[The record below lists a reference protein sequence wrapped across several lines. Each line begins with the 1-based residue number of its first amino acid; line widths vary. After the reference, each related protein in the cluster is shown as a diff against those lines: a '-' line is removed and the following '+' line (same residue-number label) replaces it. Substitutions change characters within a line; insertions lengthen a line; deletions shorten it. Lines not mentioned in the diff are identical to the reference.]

1 MSYVLPTISD
11 FKGQFVRDFPF
22 ATPLNPS
29 GVVGAQLSV
38 QLNSGGSISS
48 IAVVSGGSGY
58 SGTATPKIIIYG
70 GGGIGAQ
77 AVATVVAGAIST
89 VTVTN
94 GGYGYQSV
102 PQVYVGAGG
111 DDTNT
116 EKVTDADIA
125 LAYSKALAY
134 NSTQNLFGS
143 QIAFTI
149 AYNLLAA
156 HYLCETLIAG
166 GLGLNGK
173 AEWLTNSKTVGNVTE
188 SFSIPDRILKSPILA
203 KFSKTTYGAQFLEM
217 VSPLLIGNF
226 QSFYRPTAP

>member
-11 FKGQFVRDFPF
+11 FKGQFTRDFPF
-22 ATPLNPS
+22 ATPLNPN
-29 GVVGAQLSV
+29 GVVAAQLSA
-38 QLNSGGSISS
+38 QLNGDSVSTVA
-48 IAVVSGGSGY
+48 IASGGSGY
-58 SGTATPKIIIYG
+58 SGTAKPAILIYG

-77 AVATVVAGAIST
+77 AVATVTGGVITT

-94 GGYGYQSV
+94 GGYGYKTP

-111 DDTNT
+111 DDTNS
-116 EKVTDADIA
+116 EKVTDSDIA

-134 NSTQNLFGS
+134 NSTQTLFGS

-156 HYLCETLIAG
+156 HYLCETLLAG

-217 VSPLLIGNF
+217 VSPLLIGNY
-226 QSFYRPTAP
+226 QSYYRPTLP

>member
-11 FKGQFVRDFPF
+11 FKGQFVRDFPY

-29 GVVGAQLSV
+29 GVVGAQLSAL
-38 QLNSGGSISS
+38 LNGDGVST

-58 SGTATPKIIIYG
+58 SGTATPKVIIYG

-77 AVATVVAGAIST
+77 AVATIVAGVIST
-89 VTVTN
+89 ITVTSP
-94 GGYGYQSV
+94 GYGYKTA

-111 DDTNT
+111 DDTNS

-134 NSTQNLFGS
+134 NSTQTLFGS

-173 AEWLTNSKTVGNVTE
+173 SEWLTNSKTVGNVTE

-217 VSPLLIGNF
+217 VSPRLIGNY
-226 QSFYRPTAP
+226 QSFYRPTLP